1 MPIQMTVLTNA
12 EGPAAICVDKPTQ
25 YTNAIAGYEE
35 AGLAEPTRNEK
46 QQDLYYLAQAAD
58 VEVSEITLDQT
69 AVTLKIRRNSSASCN
84 CQSGKCNKQNS
95 DFLCR

>member
-1 MPIQMTVLTNA
+1 MTYANTDDGSYNA

-58 VEVSEITLDQT
+58 VKYRNNFRSNCCHT
-69 AVTLKIRRNSSASCN
+69 KIR
-84 CQSGKCNKQNS
+84 QKQFS
-95 DFLCR
+95 FMQLSIRKMQQTKQ